1 MKIKVEPLYPT
12 GSFLNCRISIEK
24 DFQDYANPEEA
35 VNYLWD
41 ITTVI
46 HMKRY
51 PHLYSPEGKPLYE
64 GYKGEEIGSNSTPS
78 SISRNVV
85 EEPVDS
91 VNKVLEAIN
100 NCTTMEELKGFWL
113 MSKGNLTYS
122 AAYKER
128 EKQLTDAK

>member
-1 MKIKVEPLYPT
+1 MKGTHV
-12 GSFLNCRISIEK
+12 R
-24 DFQDYANPEEA
+24 D
-35 VNYLWD
+35 
-41 ITTVI
+41 
-46 HMKRY
+46 
-51 PHLYSPEGKPLYE
+51 
-64 GYKGEEIGSNSTPS
+64 
-78 SISRNVV
+78 VV